1 MYKKTDTLAK
11 ICDMHTHTLCSHDS
25 VCLPEQSCM
34 AAIGAGLGGIAFT
47 DHADIEFCHDVDV
60 FARTARSV
68 ALAQDMQRAYGDRLV
83 VISGV
88 EIGEGLWH
96 KDVDK
101 QLLATHDFDVVVRS
115 VHAVRFG
122 GATEPYSAIDFSE
135 WDTTKLHAYMRR
147 YFVDLAESVAELP
160 CDVVAHL
167 TCPLRYING
176 KYGRALDCAD
186 FAGQIDEI
194 LDLIVAKGLA
204 LEVNTSNM
212 YDGGCGILMPDESIL
227 RRYFTKG
234 GRLVTIG
241 SDAHVAERIGQKFTQ
256 TLALLRDIGFTAT
269 YRYDHRK
276 PIACKI

>member
-11 ICDMHTHTLCSHDS
+11 ICDMHTHTLCSHD
-25 VCLPEQSCM
+25 
-34 AAIGAGLGGIAFT
+34 
-47 DHADIEFCHDVDV
+47 
-60 FARTARSV
+60 
-68 ALAQDMQRAYGDRLV
+68 
-83 VISGV
+83 
-88 EIGEGLWH
+88 
-96 KDVDK
+96 
-101 QLLATHDFDVVVRS
+101 FDVVVRS
-115 VHAVRFG
+115 VHAVRFD